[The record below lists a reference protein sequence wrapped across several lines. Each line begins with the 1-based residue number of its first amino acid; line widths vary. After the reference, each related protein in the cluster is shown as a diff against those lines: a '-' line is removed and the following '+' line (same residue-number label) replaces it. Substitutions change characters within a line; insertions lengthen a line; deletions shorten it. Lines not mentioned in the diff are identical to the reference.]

1 MRHEILVSCV
11 LPVLLLNHIQMENA
25 IGFIFQIGVL
35 IFSVVIHEVAHGF
48 AALAL
53 GDRTAEEEG
62 RLTLNPIQHIDPF
75 GSVILPAMSYFLGG
89 IIVGWAK
96 PVPYNPLRLRN
107 GKWGPALVGIA
118 GPAANILLALVFG
131 LSLRFLPVPPAG
143 GPESSFLINF
153 VSIAATISLLN
164 LTLAFFNLVP
174 IPPLDGSK
182 LLFALMPRH
191 WYGAR
196 LMLEQYGIF
205 LLLFFI
211 AFLAPL
217 LSPLVVFSFRMITG
231 TFF

>member
-1 MRHEILVSCV
+1 MPI
-11 LPVLLLNHIQMENA
+11 N
-25 IGFIFQIGVL
+25 FIFQIGVL

-62 RLTLNPIQHIDPF
+62 RLTLNPIHHIDPF

-131 LSLRFLPVPPAG
+131 LSLRFLPAL
-143 GPESSFLINF
+143 PESNFLVNF
-153 VSIAATISLLN
+153 ASIAATISLLN

-196 LMLEQYGIF
+196 MVLEQYGIF

-217 LSPLVVFSFRMITG
+217 LSPLVAFAFRIITG
-231 TFF
+231 IGGFF